1 MDGDDGGDDSGDGG
15 GDRSGGDNDVCNYE
29 DGSSGLTAMEEVVEV
44 KVMATEEVITKVQM
58 SVVVEVVE
66 RSNSDEGDSKSGGE
80 MRQKRW

>member
-1 MDGDDGGDDSGDGG
+1 MVMMEVMTVCDGG
-15 GDRSGGDNDVCNYE
+15 GDRSGGDNDVCNYD

-66 RSNSDEGDSKSGGE
+66 SRVIV
-80 MRQKRW
+80 MRVIVKVEER

>member
-15 GDRSGGDNDVCNYE
+15 GDRSGGDNDVCNYD

-66 RSNSDEGDSKSGGE
+66 RRVIV
-80 MRQKRW
+80 MRVIVKVEER

>member
-15 GDRSGGDNDVCNYE
+15 GDRSGGDNNVCNYD

-66 RSNSDEGDSKSGGE
+66 SRVIV
-80 MRQKRW
+80 MRVIVKVEER